1 MKIIKLTLFIFSLN
15 LYLFFS
21 AIFFSDN
28 TFSYVYKHSGK
39 FDFIG
44 NIPRSIFSSVCCS
57 IIKTLLNRLS
67 LSQRIIHR
75 IKNKT
80 SLFEASYLFNKVR
93 NIILYRISIFFVI
106 LYIFMIFFWYYIS
119 AFCGVYNNS
128 QKPLFKSTFQSFIIS
143 MLFPFIF
150 CLLTVIAR
158 KIALKNKWK
167 YIFNLSVFLNYF

>member
-1 MKIIKLTLFIFSLN
+1 
-15 LYLFFS
+15 
-21 AIFFSDN
+21 
-28 TFSYVYKHSGK
+28 
-39 FDFIG
+39 
-44 NIPRSIFSSVCCS
+44 
-57 IIKTLLNRLS
+57 
-67 LSQRIIHR
+67 
-75 IKNKT
+75 
-80 SLFEASYLFNKVR
+80 
-93 NIILYRISIFFVI
+93 
-106 LYIFMIFFWYYIS
+106 MIFFWYYIS